1 MTMHRR
7 NTYILSPF
15 SGLALIA
22 LACLLLAGGCA
33 TRHSDDSHRA
43 VFVAPEGDDGPPLTP
58 AERAVLQTPSK
69 IDAGAP
75 VGVMSEVVRQ
85 YKYFLRKGRGVMASF
100 SKRSEAYLSFARQ
113 VFRSRGMPEE
123 LAYLAIVESGYRVDA
138 KSPVGAAGAW
148 QFMPATG
155 RQYGLTL
162 DWWLDERLDPYE
174 STEAAAA
181 YLQKLYGYF
190 GDWPTAVA
198 AYNAGEGKIG
208 KALEGTGGR
217 NFFEVVKRN
226 HMLDDKARLKEE
238 TQKYV
243 PRFIAVTKIM
253 NNLPALGFEPIHP
266 ERTQCMLRYTAQPG
280 TDLAGLAEAC
290 RLSRSELAVYNR
302 HHRRPVTSTAQQSFV
317 YLPAVHDRQAS
328 GFLRSSRTYAG
339 WQPVSVRSSA
349 DSWEKIS
356 RRARVPV
363 ETLKALNPGNARLQA
378 GQTILVPR
386 NVDMSAAAV
395 AALDKRGKP
404 RAGQKAAGAV
414 TRSDRT
420 LHTVRNN
427 DSLWAIARRYSVS
440 VDDLKRWNNV
450 DEKTLRVG
458 TSLVVM
464 Q

>member
-1 MTMHRR
+1 MTMNRQ
-7 NTYILSPF
+7 NTYIFPF
-15 SGLALIA
+15 SGLVLTALT
-22 LACLLLAGGCA
+22 CLLLAGGCA
-33 TRHSDDSHRA
+33 TRHADDGHRA
-43 VFVAPEGDDGPPLTP
+43 TFVVPEGDDGPPLTP
-58 AERAVLQTPSK
+58 AERAVLQVPSK
-69 IDAGAP
+69 VDAGVP
-75 VGVMSEVVRQ
+75 VDAMPEVARQ

-100 SKRSEAYLSFARQ
+100 SKRSEAYLGFARQ

-123 LAYLAIVESGYRVDA
+123 LAYLAIVESGYRTDA
-138 KSPVGAAGAW
+138 RSPVGAAGVW

-217 NFFEVVKRN
+217 NFFEAVSKN
-226 HMLDDKARLKEE
+226 HMLEDKARLREE

-253 NNLPALGFEPIHP
+253 NNLPRLGFEPIHP
-266 ERTQCMLRYTAQPG
+266 DKAQYMLRYTAQPG
-280 TDLAGLAEAC
+280 TDLAGLADAC
-290 RLSRSELAVYNR
+290 RLSRSELAAYNR
-302 HHRRPVTSTAQQSFV
+302 HHKRPVTSTVQQSYV

-328 GFLRSSRTYAG
+328 SFLRSSRTYAG

-363 ETLKALNPGNARLQA
+363 ETLKALNPGSARLQA

-404 RAGQKAAGAV
+404 RDGRKPASAV
-414 TRSDRT
+414 TGSDKT
-420 LHTVRNN
+420 LHTVRNH
-427 DSLWAIARRYSVS
+427 DSLWAIARKYSVS

>member
-1 MTMHRR
+1 
-7 NTYILSPF
+7 
-15 SGLALIA
+15 
-22 LACLLLAGGCA
+22 
-33 TRHSDDSHRA
+33 
-43 VFVAPEGDDGPPLTP
+43 
-58 AERAVLQTPSK
+58 
-69 IDAGAP
+69 
-75 VGVMSEVVRQ
+75 
-85 YKYFLRKGRGVMASF
+85 
-100 SKRSEAYLSFARQ
+100 
-113 VFRSRGMPEE
+113 
-123 LAYLAIVESGYRVDA
+123 
-138 KSPVGAAGAW
+138 
-148 QFMPATG
+148 MPATG

-217 NFFEVVKRN
+217 TFFEVVKKN

-238 TQKYV
+238 TRKYV

-253 NNLPALGFEPIHP
+253 NNLPALGFEPIYP
-266 ERTQCMLRYTAQPG
+266 ERAQSMLRYTAQPG
-280 TDLAGLAEAC
+280 TDLGGLAEAC
-290 RLSRSELAVYNR
+290 RLSRNELAVYNR
-302 HHRRPVTSTAQQSFV
+302 HHKRPVTSTAQQSFV
-317 YLPAVHDRQAS
+317 YLPAAHDRQAS
-328 GFLRSSRTYAG
+328 GFLRSSRTYSG

-356 RRARVPV
+356 RRAKVPV

-378 GQTILVPR
+378 GQTILAPR
-386 NVDMSAAAV
+386 DVDMSAAAV
-395 AALDKRGKP
+395 AAPDKRGKP
-404 RAGQKAAGAV
+404 RAGQKAAGAA
-414 TRSDRT
+414 TKSDRT

-450 DEKTLRVG
+450 NEKTLRAG

>member
-1 MTMHRR
+1 MNRQNAR
-7 NTYILSPF
+7 IF
-15 SGLALIA
+15 SSFFGLALTA

-33 TRHSDDSHRA
+33 TRHTDDSRRA
-43 VFVAPEGDDGPPLTP
+43 MFVVPEGDDGPPLTP
-58 AERAVLQTPSK
+58 TERAVLQAPCK
-69 IDAGAP
+69 IDAGMPADAMP
-75 VGVMSEVVRQ
+75 EVARQ

-100 SKRSEAYLSFARQ
+100 SKRSEAYLAFARQ

-123 LAYLAIVESGYRVDA
+123 LAYLAIVESGYRPDA
-138 KSPVGAAGAW
+138 RSPAGAAGAW

-155 RQYGLTL
+155 RQYGLAL

-181 YLQKLYGYF
+181 YLQKLHSYF

-198 AYNAGEGKIG
+198 AYNAGEGKMSR
-208 KALEGTGGR
+208 ALEGTGGR
-217 NFFEVVKRN
+217 NFFEAVNKN
-226 HMLDDKARLKEE
+226 HMLDDKARLREE

-253 NNLPALGFEPIHP
+253 NNLPMLGFEPIHP
-266 ERTQCMLRYTAQPG
+266 ERPSYMLRYTAQPG
-280 TDLAGLAEAC
+280 TDLAGLAAAC
-290 RLSRSELAVYNR
+290 RLSRSELAAYNR
-302 HHRRPVTSTAQQSFV
+302 HHKRPITSTVQQSFV
-317 YLPAVHDRQAS
+317 YLPAAHDRQAS
-328 GFLRSSRTYAG
+328 NFLRSSRAFAG
-339 WQPVSVRSSA
+339 WQPASVRSSA

-363 ETLKALNPGNARLQA
+363 ETLKALNPGNARLHA

-386 NVDMSAAAV
+386 NVDMSVAAV
-395 AALDKRGKP
+395 AAPDKRDKP
-404 RAGQKAAGAV
+404 RTGRKSAGVAMKP
-414 TRSDRT
+414 DKT

-427 DSLWAIARRYSVS
+427 DSLWGIARRYRVS

-450 DEKTLRVG
+450 NEKTLRAG
-458 TSLVVM
+458 TALVVM